1 MSTLIRRSTRTGR
14 GESGAELVELAV
26 VLPLLLILIAG
37 IVDFGFLLQSFE
49 VVTNAAREG
58 ARIGV
63 LPGYKTADVQGR
75 VNSYITAAGLPG
87 TATTVVD
94 SVSIDPGGGGAA
106 FPAIRV
112 RVSYSY
118 QYLFI
123 KPMVTLIGKTF
134 VSSKTF
140 TATSVM
146 RVEIAP

>member
-1 MSTLIRRSTRTGR
+1 M
-14 GESGAELVELAV
+14 
-26 VLPLLLILIAG
+26 
-37 IVDFGFLLQSFE
+37 
-49 VVTNAAREG
+49 TNAAREG

-63 LPGYKTADVQGR
+63 LPGYNTADVQGR

-94 SVSIDPGGGGAA
+94 SVSIAPGGGGAA

>member
-1 MSTLIRRSTRTGR
+1 MRTLIQRAKAR

-26 VLPLLLILIAG
+26 ALPLLLILIAG

-63 LPGYKTADVQGR
+63 LPGYNTADIQGR
-75 VNSYITAAGLPG
+75 VASYVTAAGLPG
-87 TATTVVD
+87 TPTTTVTPVT
-94 SVSIDPGGGGAA
+94 IDPGGGGTP
-106 FPAIRV
+106 FPAIQV
-112 RVSYSY
+112 SVSYSY

-123 KPMVTLIGKTF
+123 KPMVTLIGQTF

-146 RVEIAP
+146 RVEVAP